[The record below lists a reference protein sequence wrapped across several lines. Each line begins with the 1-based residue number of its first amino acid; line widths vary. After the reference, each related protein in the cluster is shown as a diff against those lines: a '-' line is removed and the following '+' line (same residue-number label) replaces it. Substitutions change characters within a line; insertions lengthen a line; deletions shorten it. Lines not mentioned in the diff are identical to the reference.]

1 VAGDNSPDGT
11 VVEGYRK
18 MVNQSFLGA
27 NCVWKPE
34 VPAETVTTASKGD
47 PATARPGADVG
58 QGYRGC
64 LPGDNSPAGTIVDG
78 YRKVMSILPFGVS
91 CGWEKVQ

>member
-1 VAGDNSPDGT
+1 
-11 VVEGYRK
+11 

-34 VPAETVTTASKGD
+34 GSPEPVTTTSAKSVSE
-47 PATARPGADVG
+47 TARPGANVG

-64 LPGDNSPAGTIVDG
+64 VAGDNSPAGTIVDG
-78 YRKVMSILPFGVS
+78 FRKVMTTSPFGVS